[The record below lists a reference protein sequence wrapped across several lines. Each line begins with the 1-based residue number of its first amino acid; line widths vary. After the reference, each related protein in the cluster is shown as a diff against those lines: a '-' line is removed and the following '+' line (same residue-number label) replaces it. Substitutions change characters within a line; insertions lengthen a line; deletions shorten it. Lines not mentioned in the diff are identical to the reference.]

1 MNDWQIY
8 QNNMRHSQAQIIAT
22 IGPAT
27 DDRKTVREL
36 FDRGCDA
43 FRLNFSWGSHE
54 EHARYISFVRNIA
67 QETGKRILIIQDLS
81 GPRKQKDSGHA
92 FDASSAEILT
102 AKDLDDLA
110 FGIKH
115 GVDYIAQSFVGSA
128 QDILR
133 LKEEIFKLGGSAPVI
148 AKIERAKAI
157 RSISEIVEAAD
168 AIMIARGDL
177 GNEVPLED
185 IPLIEKDIINE
196 CKLAAK
202 PVIVATQMLF
212 SMIENPLPTRAEI
225 TDVEFAILSGADA
238 VMLSD
243 ETAMGKYPADAVE
256 VMEKAILAAEER
268 MASEGKLMINPL

>member
-1 MNDWQIY
+1 
-8 QNNMRHSQAQIIAT
+8 MRHSQAQIIAT

-27 DDRKTVREL
+27 DDKKTVRGL
-36 FDRGCDA
+36 FDRGADA
-43 FRLNFSWGSHE
+43 FRLNFSWGNHE
-54 EHARYISFVRNIA
+54 EHARYISLIRDIA
-67 QETGKRILIIQDLS
+67 EETGKRILIIQDLS
-81 GPRKQKDSGHA
+81 GPRKQEGSGHV

-102 AKDLDDLA
+102 VKDLDDLT
-110 FGIKH
+110 FGITH
-115 GVDYIAQSFVGSA
+115 SVDYVAQSFVGSA
-128 QDILR
+128 QDVLK
-133 LKEEIFKLGGSAPVI
+133 LKEEISKLGGSVPVI
-148 AKIERAKAI
+148 AKIERAEAV
-157 RSISEIVEAAD
+157 RSISEIVKAAD

-196 CKLAAK
+196 CKKAGK

-243 ETAMGKYPADAVE
+243 ETAMGKYPAGAVE
-256 VMEKAILAAEER
+256 VMEKAVLAAEER
-268 MASEGKLMINPL
+268 MASEGGFVIIPL